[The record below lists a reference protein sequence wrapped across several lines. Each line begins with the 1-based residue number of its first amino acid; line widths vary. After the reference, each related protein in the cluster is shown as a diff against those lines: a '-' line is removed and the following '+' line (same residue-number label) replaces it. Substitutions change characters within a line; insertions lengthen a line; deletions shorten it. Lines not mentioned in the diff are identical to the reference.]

1 VLPARSAEPPAV
13 VADGSPGACS
23 QAPGSP
29 AIHTIELAKR
39 YRETVALAGLSMTVA
54 RGEVFGFLGPNG
66 SGKTT
71 AVRLLL
77 GLARPTGGE
86 AMVLGAPA
94 GNMETR
100 RQIGYLPELF
110 RFQSWLTAREVLV
123 LHCRLLQ
130 LPRSRWAGAATEAL
144 HIVGLSDR
152 AGDKVGTFSKG
163 MQQRLGLAVALLG
176 EPALVLLDE
185 PTSALDPVGRHDV
198 RQVIRQLRARGATVF
213 LNTHLL
219 EEAEQV
225 CDRVTVISKG
235 KTLAAGT
242 LAELRRG
249 RPSVRL
255 QVTGLRDG
263 WRQQLGWYGRWTAEP
278 GDWLLVEDVPDGQVP
293 DLVDALVKL
302 GGRVEAVI
310 PQRRSLEDRFLELLG
325 EA

>member
-1 VLPARSAEPPAV
+1 MWPARSAELGAVAADAGARTRAPAF
-13 VADGSPGACS
+13 
-23 QAPGSP
+23 P

-77 GLARPTGGE
+77 GLARPTSGE

-94 GNMETR
+94 GDRETR

-110 RFQSWLTAREVLV
+110 RFQSWLSAREVLL

-130 LPRSRWAGAATEAL
+130 LPRPAWPGAVADAL
-144 HIVGLSDR
+144 HTVGLSDR
-152 AGDKVGTFSKG
+152 ARDKVGTFSKG

-198 RQVIRQLRARGATVF
+198 RQVIRQLRDRGATVF

-242 LAELRRG
+242 LTELRRG
-249 RPSVRL
+249 RPAVRM
-255 QVTGLRDG
+255 QVSGLPAG
-263 WRQQLGWYGRWTAEP
+263 WQQQLGWYGQWTQEP
-278 GDWLLVEDVPDGQVP
+278 GDWLLVEDIPDGHVP
-293 DLVDALVKL
+293 DLVDAVVKL

-325 EA
+325 DA